1 MKMGLGLNGIIGEFL
16 CRIRGKDETIFFK
29 YKFRLLSITLQQS
42 YNNFLNL
49 SFLNFN
55 YYPK

>member
-1 MKMGLGLNGIIGEFL
+1 MGLGLNGIIGEFL